1 MADVLRKVVGVF
13 KFKDESSKNIDK
25 VDKSITEAKNNA
37 VGLSDALKLIGGTKA
52 INAIKGAGWA
62 VIEAGAALET
72 QQIRLKN
79 LAGEGYGDLKEAIDQ
94 AIIASQGLSNEA
106 DLSVAA
112 NQAVKMGASIEF
124 VSGTLAD
131 MQKLAAITGDDLA
144 GMYSGMQKA
153 IATGSTEILQ
163 QNAIL
168 SKHVS
173 EFRNLGAGID
183 EATKK
188 KREQFI
194 LDTMMK
200 ESINLQEDY
209 NEVLNTTNGELA
221 VTASQWGN
229 VKERL
234 GGVLLK
240 GFKPLL
246 KIANSVLKF
255 LGESERGL
263 AVLKVAAIAITP
275 IIGTALV
282 AALYTAATAAWA
294 FVTPF
299 IPFIAIAA
307 AVGAALAAIALVIED
322 IVTFFQGGD
331 SVLGDIIS
339 WGKELLGFGDSVPK
353 GKKPE
358 KRAAGGPVS
367 YNEPYIVGEE
377 GPELFVPSRSG
388 SIVPN
393 GAGGMSV
400 GAIVGSLTINVS
412 GPREAGDAVKTAVMN
427 ALNDLSRSVF
437 RAELG
442 LPVS

>member
-1 MADVLRKVVGVF
+1 VADVLRKVVGVF
-13 KFKDESSKNIDK
+13 KFKDEASKDIDK
-25 VDKSITEAKNNA
+25 VDKSITAAKDSA
-37 VGLSDALKLIGGTKA
+37 GGLNDALKAIGGVMAAGYIKNMA
-52 INAIKGAGWA
+52 IDFL
-62 VIEAGAALET
+62 VAGADAET
-72 QQIRLKN
+72 ANVRLKN
-79 LAGEGYGDLKEAIDQ
+79 LAGDGYGQLESAIN
-94 AIIASQGLSNEA
+94 AAAEASQGLA
-106 DLSVAA
+106 GQGDLEEAA
-112 NQAVKMGASIEF
+112 NQALKYGASIDF
-124 VSGTLAD
+124 VSASMSD
-131 MQKLAAITGDDLA
+131 MQKLAAITGDDLT
-144 GMYSGMQKA
+144 GMFQNVQQSV
-153 IATGSTEILQ
+153 ATGSTKFLKS
-163 QNAIL
+163 NALL
-168 SKHVS
+168 SKHI
-173 EFRNLGAGID
+173 EEYKKLGNGID
-183 EATKK
+183 EASKK
-188 KREQFI
+188 RREQFI

-209 NEVLNTTNGELA
+209 NEVLGTTNGLLD
-221 VTASQWGN
+221 TTSTQWGE

-234 GGVLLK
+234 GGILAT

-246 KIANSVLKF
+246 KIASSVLKF

-263 AVLKVAAIAITP
+263 AVLKIAAIAIAP
-275 IIGTALV
+275 IIGGILV
-282 AALYTAATAAWA
+282 SSIYSAATAMGALLEVSA
-294 FVTPF
+294 
-299 IPFIAIAA
+299 PFIAIALA
-307 AVGAALAAIALVIED
+307 IGAALAAIALVIED

-339 WGKELLGFGDSVPK
+339 WGGGLLGFGDSVPK

>member
-13 KFKDESSKNIDK
+13 KFKDEASKNIDK
-25 VDKSITEAKNNA
+25 VDRAITEAKNNA
-37 VGLSDALKLIGGTKA
+37 GGLNDALKLIGGAKA
-52 INAIKGAGWA
+52 INAIKVAGWA

-72 QQIRLKN
+72 QQVRLKN

-168 SKHVS
+168 SKHIS
-173 EFRNLGAGID
+173 EFRNLGAGVD

-194 LDTMMK
+194 VDTMMK
-200 ESINLQEDY
+200 ESIALQSEY

-263 AVLKVAAIAITP
+263 AVLKIAAIAITP
-275 IIGTALV
+275 VIGVGLV
-282 AALYTAATAAWA
+282 AALHTAAKAAWA

-299 IPFIAIAA
+299 IPFIVIAA

-322 IVTFFQGGD
+322 IVTYFQGGD

-412 GPREAGDAVKTAVMN
+412 GPREAGEAVKTAVMN

>member
-1 MADVLRKVVGVF
+1 MSDVLRKVVGVF
-13 KFKDESSKNIDK
+13 KFKDEASKDIDK
-25 VDKSITEAKNNA
+25 VDKSITAAKDSA
-37 VGLSDALKLIGGTKA
+37 GGLNSALKAFGGGKA
-52 INAIKGAGWA
+52 AGFIKNMAMDFL
-62 VIEAGAALET
+62 VAGANAET
-72 QQIRLKN
+72 ANVRLKN
-79 LAGEGYGDLKEAIDQ
+79 LAGDGYGQLESAIN
-94 AIIASQGLSNEA
+94 AAAEASQGLA
-106 DLSVAA
+106 GKGDLEEAA
-112 NQAVKMGASIEF
+112 NQALKYGASIDF
-124 VSGTLAD
+124 VSASMGD
-131 MQKLAAITGDDLA
+131 MQKLAAITGDDLTS
-144 GMYSGMQKA
+144 MYQGLQQSV
-153 IATGSTEILQ
+153 ATGSTKFLKS
-163 QNAIL
+163 NALL
-168 SKHVS
+168 SKHI
-173 EFRNLGAGID
+173 EEYKKLGNGID
-183 EATKK
+183 EASKK
-188 KREQFI
+188 RREQFV

-209 NEVLNTTNGELA
+209 NEVLGTTNGLLD
-221 VTASQWGN
+221 TTSTQWGE

-234 GGVLLK
+234 GGILAT

-246 KIANSVLKF
+246 KIASSVLKF
-255 LGESERGL
+255 LGSTERGL
-263 AVLKVAAIAITP
+263 AVLKIAAIAITP
-275 IIGTALV
+275 VIGVALV

-294 FVTPF
+294 FVAPF

-307 AVGAALAAIALVIED
+307 AVGAALAAVALVIED

-331 SVLGDIIS
+331 SVLGDIIA
-339 WGKELLGFGDSVPK
+339 WGKDLMGFGDSVPK
-353 GKKPE
+353 GKQPA

-412 GPREAGDAVKTAVMN
+412 GPREAGEAVKTAVMN

>member
-13 KFKDESSKNIDK
+13 KFKDEASKDVEKI
-25 VDKSITEAKNNA
+25 DKSITEAKNNA
-37 VGLSDALKLIGGTKA
+37 GGLNDALKAIGGAKVA
-52 INAIKGAGWA
+52 SSIKDMAMDFL
-62 VIEAGAALET
+62 VAGANAET
-72 QQIRLKN
+72 ANVRLKN
-79 LAGEGYGDLKEAIDQ
+79 LAGDGYGQLENAIS
-94 AIIASQGLSNEA
+94 AAAEASQGLA
-106 DLSVAA
+106 GQGDLEEAA
-112 NQAVKMGASIEF
+112 NQALKYGASIDF
-124 VSGTLAD
+124 VSASMGD
-131 MQKLAAITGDDLA
+131 MQKLAAITGDDLTS
-144 GMYSGMQKA
+144 MYQGLQQSV
-153 IATGSTEILQ
+153 ATGSTKFLKS
-163 QNAIL
+163 NALL
-168 SKHVS
+168 SKHI
-173 EFRNLGAGID
+173 EEYKKLGNGID
-183 EATKK
+183 EASKK
-188 KREQFI
+188 RREQFV

-209 NEVLNTTNGELA
+209 NEVLGTTNGLLD
-221 VTASQWGN
+221 TTSTQWGE

-234 GGVLLK
+234 GGILAT

-246 KIANSVLKF
+246 KIASSVLKF
-255 LGESERGL
+255 LGSTERGL
-263 AVLKVAAIAITP
+263 AILKVAAIAITP

-294 FVTPF
+294 FVAPF
-299 IPFIAIAA
+299 LPFIAIAA

-412 GPREAGDAVKTAVMN
+412 GPREAGEAVKTAVMN

-437 RAELG
+437 RAEAG